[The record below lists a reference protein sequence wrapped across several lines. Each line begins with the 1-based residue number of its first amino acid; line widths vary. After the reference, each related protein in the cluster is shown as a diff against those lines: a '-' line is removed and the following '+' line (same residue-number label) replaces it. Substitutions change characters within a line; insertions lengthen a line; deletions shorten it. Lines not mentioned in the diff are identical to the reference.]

1 MKLRHPGLI
10 RLAALAGAGFARSWI
25 HTQAVR
31 YQIDDERVNPFSRQC
46 TGHYLYS
53 FWHESLLFIAG
64 LPFEIKAHV
73 LISRHAD
80 GELIAQVCRW
90 LGVGTV
96 RGSTARGGERAIWEL
111 LEVARKGHIGITP
124 DGPRGPRRE
133 VQPGIIYVASR
144 SGLPIVPVGV
154 GYSNAWRLKSWDRF
168 ALPKPGST
176 ICAFAGRPFT
186 VPVDANR
193 EEQEEF
199 RLELQRRMD
208 SVTARAETWARKY

>member
-10 RLAALAGAGFARSWI
+10 KFAGFIGALFARSWI
-25 HTQAVR
+25 QTQAIR
-31 YQIDDERVNPFSRQC
+31 YHIDDETVNPFRRHID
-46 TGHYLYS
+46 GHYLFS

-96 RGSTARGGERAIWEL
+96 RGSTARGGEQAIWEL
-111 LEVARKGHIGITP
+111 LEKARIGHLAITP
-124 DGPRGPRRE
+124 DGPRGPRRI

-144 SGLPIVPVGV
+144 ANLPIVPVGV
-154 GYSNAWRLKSWDRF
+154 GYSDSWRMRSWDRF
-168 ALPKPGST
+168 ALPKPTST
-176 ICAFAGRPFT
+176 ICAIAGKPLYI
-186 VPVDANR
+186 PPDATR
-193 EEQEEF
+193 EQQEQF
-199 RLELQRRMD
+199 RLELQHRMD
-208 SVTARAETWARKY
+208 QATTRAESWANQY